1 MLTLH
6 QCQVGE
12 NEECNDKMG
21 DMIIKFATRVTIY
34 VLMGKL

>member
-12 NEECNDKMG
+12 EEECNDKMG
-21 DMIIKFATRVTIY
+21 DMIIKFATRAIIY
-34 VLMGKL
+34 VMMGEL